1 MFKMSENKNDLI
13 RETAEE
19 RLYTFADYLKW
30 NDGKRYELIDGQV
43 YILAPAPSPEHH
55 RISGELYRQ
64 ISNYLLDKDCEVFS
78 APFDVRLLEG
88 EERDE
93 EILTIVQPDILV
105 VCDKSKLDQRGLKG
119 APDMVIEIVSP
130 STAGRDRGVK
140 RDLYERNGVREYWL
154 VDYSNKTIEVYLLN
168 KGNSYGKPVVYSA
181 EEKVP
186 VNIFEGLEIELS
198 LVFRDK

>member
-1 MFKMSENKNDLI
+1 MSENKNDLI

-19 RLYTFADYLKW
+19 HLYTFADYLKW

-43 YILAPAPSPEHH
+43 YILAPAPSPEHQ

-64 ISNYLLDKDCEVFS
+64 ISNYLLDKDCQVFA
-78 APFDVRLLEG
+78 APFDVRLPEG

-168 KGNSYGKPVVYSA
+168 EGNRYGKPVVYSA

-186 VNIFEGLEIELS
+186 VNIFEGLAIDLS

>member
-1 MFKMSENKNDLI
+1 MSENKNDLI

-19 RLYTFADYLKW
+19 HLYTFADYLKW

-119 APDMVIEIVSP
+119 APDMVIEVVSP
-130 STAGRDRGVK
+130 TTAGRDRGLK

-168 KGNSYGKPVVYSA
+168 EGNRYGKPVVYSA

-186 VNIFEGLEIELS
+186 VNIFDSLAIDLS
-198 LVFRDK
+198 LVFRD

>member
-1 MFKMSENKNDLI
+1 MSENKNDLI

-19 RLYTFADYLKW
+19 HLYTFADYLKW

-43 YILAPAPSPEHH
+43 YILAPAPSPEHQ

-64 ISNYLLDKDCEVFS
+64 ISNYLLDKDCQVFA
-78 APFDVRLLEG
+78 APFDVRLPEG

>member
-1 MFKMSENKNDLI
+1 MSENKNDLI

-19 RLYTFADYLKW
+19 HLYTFADYLKW

-43 YILAPAPSPEHH
+43 YILAPAPSPEHQ

-64 ISNYLLDKDCEVFS
+64 ISNYLLDKDCQVFA
-78 APFDVRLLEG
+78 APFDVRLPEG

-168 KGNSYGKPVVYSA
+168 EGNRYGKPVVYSA

>member
-1 MFKMSENKNDLI
+1 MSENKNDLI

>member
-1 MFKMSENKNDLI
+1 MSENKNDLI

-43 YILAPAPSPEHH
+43 YILAPAPSPEHQ

-64 ISNYLLDKDCEVFS
+64 ISNYLLDKDCQVFA
-78 APFDVRLLEG
+78 APFDVRLPEG

-168 KGNSYGKPVVYSA
+168 EGNRYGKPVVYSA

-186 VNIFEGLEIELS
+186 VNIFDSLAIDLS
-198 LVFRDK
+198 LVFRD

>member
-1 MFKMSENKNDLI
+1 MSENKNDLI

-43 YILAPAPSPEHH
+43 YILAPAPSPEHQ

-64 ISNYLLDKDCEVFS
+64 ISNYLLDKDCQVFA
-78 APFDVRLLEG
+78 APFDVRLPEG

-198 LVFRDK
+198 LVFRD

>member
-1 MFKMSENKNDLI
+1 MSENKNDLI

-43 YILAPAPSPEHH
+43 YILAPAPSPEHQ

-64 ISNYLLDKDCEVFS
+64 ISNYLLDKDCQVFA
-78 APFDVRLLEG
+78 APFDVRLPEG

-186 VNIFEGLEIELS
+186 VNIFDSLAIDLS
-198 LVFRDK
+198 LVFRD

>member
-1 MFKMSENKNDLI
+1 MSENKNDLI

-43 YILAPAPSPEHH
+43 YILAPAPSPEHQ

-64 ISNYLLDKDCEVFS
+64 ISNYLLDKDCQVFA
-78 APFDVRLLEG
+78 APFDVRLPEG
-88 EERDE
+88 KERDE

>member
-1 MFKMSENKNDLI
+1 MSENKNDLI

-43 YILAPAPSPEHH
+43 YILAPAPSPEHQ

-64 ISNYLLDKDCEVFS
+64 ISNYLLDKECQVFA
-78 APFDVRLLEG
+78 APFDVRLPEG

-168 KGNSYGKPVVYSA
+168 EGNRYGKPVVYSA

>member
-1 MFKMSENKNDLI
+1 MSENKNDLI

-19 RLYTFADYLKW
+19 HLYTFADYLKW

-64 ISNYLLDKDCEVFS
+64 ISNYLLDKDCQVFA
-78 APFDVRLLEG
+78 APFDVRLPEG

-119 APDMVIEIVSP
+119 APDMVIEVVSP
-130 STAGRDRGVK
+130 TTAGRDRGLK

-168 KGNSYGKPVVYSA
+168 EGNRYGKPVVYSA

-186 VNIFEGLEIELS
+186 VNIFDSLAIDLS
-198 LVFRDK
+198 LVFRD

>member
-1 MFKMSENKNDLI
+1 MSENKNDLI

-43 YILAPAPSPEHH
+43 YILAPAPSPEHQ

-64 ISNYLLDKDCEVFS
+64 ISNYLLDKDCQVFA
-78 APFDVRLLEG
+78 APFDVRLPEG

>member
-1 MFKMSENKNDLI
+1 MSENKNDLI

-19 RLYTFADYLKW
+19 HLYTFADYLKW

-88 EERDE
+88 EE
-93 EILTIVQPDILV
+93 
-105 VCDKSKLDQRGLKG
+105 KG
-119 APDMVIEIVSP
+119 
-130 STAGRDRGVK
+130 
-140 RDLYERNGVREYWL
+140 
-154 VDYSNKTIEVYLLN
+154 
-168 KGNSYGKPVVYSA
+168 
-181 EEKVP
+181 
-186 VNIFEGLEIELS
+186 
-198 LVFRDK
+198 

>member
-1 MFKMSENKNDLI
+1 MSENKNDLI

-19 RLYTFADYLKW
+19 HLYTFADYLKW

-64 ISNYLLDKDCEVFS
+64 ISNYLLDKDCQVFA
-78 APFDVRLLEG
+78 APFDVRLPEG

>member
-1 MFKMSENKNDLI
+1 MSENKNDLI

-43 YILAPAPSPEHH
+43 YILAPAPSPEHQ

-64 ISNYLLDKDCEVFS
+64 ISNYLLDKDCQVFA
-78 APFDVRLLEG
+78 APFDVRLPEG

-130 STAGRDRGVK
+130 STAGRDRGLK

>member
-1 MFKMSENKNDLI
+1 M
-13 RETAEE
+13 
-19 RLYTFADYLKW
+19 
-30 NDGKRYELIDGQV
+30 
-43 YILAPAPSPEHH
+43 
-55 RISGELYRQ
+55 
-64 ISNYLLDKDCEVFS
+64 
-78 APFDVRLLEG
+78 RLLEG

-119 APDMVIEIVSP
+119 APDMVIEVVSP

-168 KGNSYGKPVVYSA
+168 EGNRYGKPVVYSA

-186 VNIFEGLEIELS
+186 VNIFDGLEIDLS
-198 LVFRDK
+198 LVFRD

>member
-1 MFKMSENKNDLI
+1 MSENKNDLI

-43 YILAPAPSPEHH
+43 YILAPAPSPEHQ

-64 ISNYLLDKDCEVFS
+64 ISNYLLDKDCQVFA
-78 APFDVRLLEG
+78 APFDVRLPEG

-168 KGNSYGKPVVYSA
+168 EGNRYGKPVVYSA